1 MAQNNVI
8 TEDGAARQHGGG
20 RSAASFVVEALVL
33 LVFLAACMAVFTQLF
48 SGSATLAKQSERLSD
63 AVMVAKDA
71 AEEFS
76 SAPEAVASGKPVG
89 LTVIA
94 NGKGSFDVSCDVTT
108 DETDAGT
115 LYRAHISV
123 SDSQGVAYELDATR
137 YVSEVE

>member
-1 MAQNNVI
+1 MAQNDIFAERVP
-8 TEDGAARQHGGG
+8 AHPRRSG

-48 SGSATLAKQSERLSD
+48 SGAATLAKSSERLSD

-76 SAPEAVASGKPVG
+76 SAPAAVESGQPVG
-89 LTVIA
+89 LTVIE
-94 NGKGSFDVSCDVTT
+94 NGKDGFDVACDVTS
-108 DETDAGT
+108 DKTDAGT
-115 LYRAHISV
+115 LYRAHITV